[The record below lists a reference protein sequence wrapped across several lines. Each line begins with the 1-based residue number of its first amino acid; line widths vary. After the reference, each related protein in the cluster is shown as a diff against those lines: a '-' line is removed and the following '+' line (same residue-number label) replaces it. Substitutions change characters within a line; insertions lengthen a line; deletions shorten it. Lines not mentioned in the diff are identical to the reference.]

1 MPDELPPT
9 PRRWKRWQKALLGS
23 AIWSALTIGAA
34 IVHTSVFA
42 AGKLTEAQDEEISE
56 RYGMAC
62 GAGLVAILAV
72 IFLRKQR
79 EE

>member
-1 MPDELPPT
+1 MPDETQPT
-9 PRRWKRWQKALLGS
+9 SRRWKRWQKALLCS
-23 AIWSALTIGAA
+23 VIWSTLTIGAA

-62 GAGLVAILAV
+62 GAGLVVILAV
-72 IFLRKQR
+72 IFLRKRRQ
-79 EE
+79 E

>member
-1 MPDELPPT
+1 M
-9 PRRWKRWQKALLGS
+9 ALLCS
-23 AIWSALTIGAA
+23 VIWSALIIAAA
-34 IVHTSVFA
+34 IVHTSVIL
-42 AGKLTEAQDEEISE
+42 AGKLTEAQDSEISE

-62 GAGLVAILAV
+62 GAGLVVILAV